1 LKITGQ
7 AGNFLKSAVNRARGG
22 HVVTPEH
29 VLFIQFPC
37 RNTTMNKI
45 VAALIASLFA
55 VGAFAQASAPAAAP
69 MAKAAP
75 AAAAPMAKE
84 AAPMAKAAPA
94 KKAKKTAK
102 AKKAKMD
109 KPAA

>member
-1 LKITGQ
+1 MKE
-7 AGNFLKSAVNRARGG
+7 AVNRGPSG

-37 RNTTMNKI
+37 RNITMNKI

-55 VGAFAQASAPAAAP
+55 VGAFAQATAPAVAP
-69 MAKAAP
+69 MTKAAP
-75 AAAAPMAKE
+75 AAPMAKE
-84 AAPMAKAAPA
+84 AAPMAAKAAPA
-94 KKAKKTAK
+94 KKAKV
-102 AKKAKMD
+102 AKKTHKASKPKMD

>member
-1 LKITGQ
+1 LKLAGA
-7 AGNFLKSAVNRARGG
+7 AGNFLKRAVNGERGR

-29 VLFIQFPC
+29 VLFIHFPC

-55 VGAFAQASAPAAAP
+55 VGAFAQASAPAAPA
-69 MAKAAP
+69 AKAAP
-75 AAAAPMAKE
+75 AAAVAPMTKE

-94 KKAKKTAK
+94 KKAKKART
-102 AKKAKMD
+102 AKKAKME

>member
-1 LKITGQ
+1 MKE
-7 AGNFLKSAVNRARGG
+7 AVNRGPSG

-37 RNTTMNKI
+37 RNITMNKI

-55 VGAFAQASAPAAAP
+55 VGAFAQATAPAAAP
-69 MAKAAP
+69 MTKAAP
-75 AAAAPMAKE
+75 AAPMAKE

-94 KKAKKTAK
+94 KKHKTAK
-102 AKKAKMD
+102 KAAKKAKME